1 VSRTGITHAMAAK
14 LRGNDGDEPSE
25 ARVGRGGAKLSA
37 ALDRFGLAARISGAH
52 ALDVG
57 ASTGGFT
64 EALLQAGAASVVS
77 IDVGRDQLHPSLR
90 GDPRVESLERT
101 DFKTLSL
108 HTAPGPFDF
117 FTVDVSFVAARSMLR
132 GLAFRLRPGAEGVV
146 LVKPQ
151 FELPDKRVRDGEV
164 SDPALRADALARF
177 RRKAKALGFA
187 LLEAIDSPVA
197 GGSGTVELLAHLRF
211 EGRTARLPQ
220 PGERKPRPAA
230 EPRVEAREP
239 GIADRTLRWFA
250 VSSPGVEATTARE
263 VEALP
268 GVQESRAVVGGVELA
283 GTLATGLAANL
294 WLRTA
299 SRVLLRVGEIE
310 ARDFAR
316 LRRRVAG
323 LPWGELVAPGAKIAV
338 KATARSCRLYHTGAI
353 AENVMLALGDRAVR
367 AAGAASD
374 DDESAEGDPGVAT
387 LLVRGERDRF
397 TLSLDASGE
406 LLHRRG
412 WRQETAHAPL
422 RETLAAALLLL
433 CEYDPLLPF
442 VDPLCGAGT
451 IPLEAAL
458 MALRRAPGL
467 GRAFAFERWPGVDAG
482 LWAGLRAEA
491 ASAALPA
498 AAAPIV
504 GRDHSAAAIGAAR
517 RNAERAGLLAHVDI
531 APLALA
537 ELRAP
542 RFAPARAPGPRALA
556 PPGPRGPGAR
566 GLVIANPPWGRRV
579 GDPRRARAIYTELGH
594 VLRERFRGW
603 RAGVLV
609 ADPAHAAALG
619 RPPAADHVLSSG
631 GVRVRLLR
639 FEL

>member
-1 VSRTGITHAMAAK
+1 MKKWWRASRTGITRPMAAK
-14 LRGNDGDEPSE
+14 RGGESEGEPS
-25 ARVGRGGAKLSA
+25 AGRVGRGGAKLAA
-37 ALDRFGLAARISGAH
+37 ALDRFGLASRIAGAH

-64 EALLQAGAASVVS
+64 ETLLAAGAASVVS
-77 IDVGRDQLHPSLR
+77 IDVGRDQLHPSLH

-108 HTAPGPFDF
+108 RTAPGPFDF

-132 GLAFRLRPGAEGVV
+132 ALAFRLRPGAEGVV

-151 FELPDKRVRDGEV
+151 FELPDKRVRGGEV

-187 LLEAIDSPVA
+187 LVEVIDSPIA

-230 EPRVEAREP
+230 APRADVREP
-239 GIADRTLRWFA
+239 GLADRTLRWFA

-263 VEALP
+263 VEGLP
-268 GVQESRAVVGGVELA
+268 GVQEPRTVVGGVELK

-316 LRRRVAG
+316 LRRRAAG
-323 LPWGELVAPGAKIAV
+323 LPWGELVAPGATIAV

-367 AAGAASD
+367 AARDPSEDA
-374 DDESAEGDPGVAT
+374 ESEPGVAT

-397 TLSLDASGE
+397 TFSLDASGE

-412 WRQETAHAPL
+412 WRQETGHAPL

-433 CEYDPLLPF
+433 CEYDPARPF

-451 IPLEAAL
+451 LPLEAA
-458 MALRRAPGL
+458 MIALRRAPGL
-467 GRAFAFERWPGVDAG
+467 GRTFAFERWPCVDAA
-482 LWAGLRAEA
+482 LWARLREEA
-491 ASAALPA
+491 AAGERAAV
-498 AAAPIV
+498 AAPIV
-504 GRDHSAAAIGAAR
+504 GRDHSAAAIAAAR
-517 RNAERAGLLAHVDI
+517 RNAERAGLLAHVAI
-531 APLALA
+531 EAAPLA

-542 RFAPARAPGPRALA
+542 RFRPARAPGAA
-556 PPGPRGPGAR
+556 AGPREPGAR

-579 GDPRRARAIYTELGH
+579 GDPRRARAIYTELGR

-603 RAGVLV
+603 RAGILV
-609 ADPAHAAALG
+609 ADPAHASALG
-619 RPPAADHVLSSG
+619 RPPVAEHALSSG